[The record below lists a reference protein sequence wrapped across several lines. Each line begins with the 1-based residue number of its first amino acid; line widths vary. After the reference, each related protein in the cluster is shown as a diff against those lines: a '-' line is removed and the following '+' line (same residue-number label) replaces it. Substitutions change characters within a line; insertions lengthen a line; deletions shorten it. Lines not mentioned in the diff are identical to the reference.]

1 MRWLA
6 GVAVAVAL
14 SACGDSGEVAEFGP
28 EPMAWGGCDDFFEP
42 TDRRLECGWLEVP
55 VDHADPGGDTIE
67 MAVVRLPAAAED
79 RIGALLLNPGGP
91 GGSGVDFLAW
101 FGPFVAD
108 TDLLDGFDL
117 VSFDPRGV
125 GASAPV
131 RCEDDRD
138 DVWEILDPEINP
150 AEGLALVMSDN
161 EEQVARCVERNG
173 EMVDRVGTNAV
184 ARDMDLLRQ
193 AMDEDQVTYLG
204 FSYGT
209 RLGAVY
215 AGLFPEQVRAM
226 VLDGAVD
233 PGDHPSRPNGIQASG
248 FEDSWSEFRAGCAAE
263 PTCPLGV
270 HGGADP
276 ALDEVLRMAADEP
289 VPAGRRSVS
298 EAEVYL
304 GVFSALYSPEGWPVL
319 AEALAEV
326 LAQGTAHGLQALG
339 DDLTGRIE
347 ESDEDVDGEGAEE
360 VGEYDNSYDV
370 RFLVNCAD
378 DPRRPP
384 AAEVY
389 EATMAIAAALE
400 RFGPAFLGSVGC
412 HPLPP
417 ASDPL
422 HVGPADLAVPA
433 LVLALEGDPA
443 TPATW
448 ADRLADVLGD
458 AVVVW
463 SDAEG
468 HGAYLYHSW
477 CLTEA
482 VTDYLVDLVV
492 PEDGWS
498 CDEPAWW
505 VEG

>member
-6 GVAVAVAL
+6 GPGVVLGAVLVL
-14 SACGDSGEVAEFGP
+14 TACGGDDPVTGFVP
-28 EPMAWGGCDDFFEP
+28 QPMAWDGCDDLLDQP
-42 TDRRLECGWLEVP
+42 DGRLECGWLEVP
-55 VDHADPGGDTIE
+55 LDHADPGGRTIDL
-67 MAVVRLPAAAED
+67 AVVRLPTTAED
-79 RIGALLLNPGGP
+79 RIGVLFLNPGGP
-91 GGSGVDFLAW
+91 GGSGMEFLDW

-138 DVWEILDPEINP
+138 DVWELPEPGIDP
-150 AEGLALVMSDN
+150 AEGVAQAVADHDELVAACM
-161 EEQVARCVERNG
+161 ERSG

-184 ARDMDLLRQ
+184 ARDMDLLRR
-193 AMDEDQVTYLG
+193 AMGEEQVSYLG
-204 FSYGT
+204 YSYGT
-209 RLGAVY
+209 RLGAAF
-215 AGLFPEQVRAM
+215 AGLFPDRVRAM

-233 PGDHPSRPNGIQASG
+233 PADHPSRPNRIQADG
-248 FEDSWSEFRAGCAAE
+248 FEASWAAFRAGCDEDADCLLVA
-263 PTCPLGV
+263 
-270 HGGADP
+270 HGGADR
-276 ALDEVLRMAADEP
+276 ALDEVLRIARDEP
-289 VPAGRRSVS
+289 VPAGDRTVN
-298 EAEVYL
+298 EAEAYL
-304 GVFSALYSPEGWPVL
+304 GVFSALYSPNAWPFLVD
-319 AEALAEV
+319 ALDEV
-326 LAQGTAHGLQALG
+326 LAYGTAHGLQDLG
-339 DDLTGRIE
+339 DDLTGRG
-347 ESDEDVDGEGAEE
+347 DDGT
-360 VGEYDNSYDV
+360 YDNSYDV

-378 DPRRPP
+378 DPERPP
-384 AAEVY
+384 PAEVY
-389 EATMAIAAALE
+389 AATEAIAATLE
-400 RFGPAFLGSVGC
+400 RFGPAFQGSVGC

-417 ASDPL
+417 PADPL

-433 LVLALEGDPA
+433 LVVALEGDPA

-448 ADRLADVLGD
+448 ADRLADVLGA

-468 HGAYLYHSW
+468 HGAYLAHSW

-482 VTDYLVDLVV
+482 ITDYLVDLEV